1 MQINLFCDEVVNM
14 SYKLSFKSPSPGLIG
29 LMVAATTIPVGII
42 IYGVSNFGQMG
53 KTSVN
58 ESKPIVP
65 IAEIV
70 TALGRLE
77 PETEVIKLSAPL
89 ALDGDRIVE
98 VLVKEG
104 ANVKVGQV
112 IAILQS
118 RDLLKNAVIQSTK
131 QVEVAKAK
139 LAQIKAGAK
148 SGEIQE
154 QSAIVDRVKAQ
165 YTGDKQAQAENIA
178 RISAQWEGDRIAQT
192 ATINKLTA
200 ELKNA
205 ESEYQRYEKLFSE
218 GAISNSVIDSKR
230 LNVETA
236 KQTLSESQAILKR
249 INTTANKQLAEA
261 KIALNRI
268 NTTSNKQ
275 ISETQGKLNSIA
287 EIRPVDV
294 ALARTEVESAIA
306 NLQRAKTE
314 LQAAYIRAPMTGQIL
329 KIHTRVGEK
338 IGDQGIADFAQTNK
352 MMAVAEVYQTDI
364 SKVKL
369 GQKAIITSQGFTG
382 ELKGVVQQIGLQV
395 KRQNVFSDQPGENLD
410 SRIIEVKISLNPED
424 SKKVSGLT
432 NLQVQTAIKL

>member
-1 MQINLFCDEVVNM
+1 M

-53 KTSVN
+53 KTSVT

-89 ALDGDRIVE
+89 ALDGDRISQL
-98 VLVKEG
+98 LVKEG

-118 RDLLKNAVIQSTK
+118 RDLLKNALIQSMK

-205 ESEYQRYEKLFSE
+205 ESEYQRYQQLFSE

-236 KQTLSESQAILKR
+236 KQTLSESQAILNR

-268 NTTSNKQ
+268 NNTSNKE

-294 ALARTEVESAIA
+294 ALARTEIESAIA

-314 LQAAYIRAPMTGQIL
+314 LQAAYIRAPMTGQII

-338 IGDQGIADFAQTNK
+338 IGDQGIADFAQTNT

-364 SKVKL
+364 SKIKL

-410 SRIIEVKISLNPED
+410 SRIIEVKIRLNPED

>member
-1 MQINLFCDEVVNM
+1 M

>member
-1 MQINLFCDEVVNM
+1 MM
-14 SYKLSFKSPSPGLIG
+14 SYKLLFKPKNQGLIA
-29 LMVAATTIPVGII
+29 LIIAATAITGGIA
-42 IYGVSNFGQMG
+42 IYGISNFGQMG
-53 KTSVN
+53 KTSVT

-65 IAEIV
+65 IPQIV

-77 PETEVIKLSAPL
+77 PATEVIKLSAPL
-89 ALDGDRIVE
+89 ALDGDRIAE
-98 VLVKEG
+98 VLVKQG
-104 ANVKVGQV
+104 DKVNAGRV
-112 IAILQS
+112 IAVLQS
-118 RDLLKNAVIQSTK
+118 RDLLKNSVIQAQK
-131 QVEVAKAK
+131 QVRVAQAK
-139 LAQIKAGAK
+139 LQQIKAGAK

-154 QSAIVDRVKAQ
+154 QAAIVGRIKAQ
-165 YTGDKQAQAENIA
+165 YTGDKQSQQENIA

-205 ESEYQRYEKLFSE
+205 ESEYKRYEKLFSE

-236 KQTLSESQAILKR
+236 KQTLNESQAILKR

-261 KIALNRI
+261 KVALNRI

-275 ISETQGKLNSIA
+275 ISEAKAKLNSIA
-287 EIRPVDV
+287 EVRPVDV
-294 ALARTEVESAIA
+294 DLAQTEVESAIA
-306 NLQRAKTE
+306 NLNRAKTE
-314 LQAAYIRAPMTGQIL
+314 LEAAYIRAPMTGQII

-338 IGDQGIADFAQTNK
+338 IGDEGIADFAQTNA

-364 SKVKL
+364 SKIKL

-382 ELKGVVQQIGLQV
+382 ELQGTVQQIGLQV
-395 KRQNVFSDQPGENLD
+395 KRQNIFGDQPGENLD
-410 SRIIEVKISLNPED
+410 SRIVEVKILLNPED

>member
-1 MQINLFCDEVVNM
+1 M

-29 LMVAATTIPVGII
+29 LMLAATAIPLGIV
-42 IYGVSNFGQMG
+42 IYGVSHFGQLG
-53 KTSVN
+53 KTSVT

-65 IAEIV
+65 VPQAV

-77 PETEVIKLSAPL
+77 PETEIIKLSAPL
-89 ALDGDRIVE
+89 ALDGDRILE
-98 VLVKEG
+98 LLVKEG
-104 ANVKVGQV
+104 DTVKVGQV

-118 RDLLKNAVIQSTK
+118 RNQLKNAVIQSTK

-148 SGEIQE
+148 LGEIQE
-154 QSAIVDRVKAQ
+154 QSAIVERIKAQ
-165 YTGDKQAQAENIA
+165 YTGDRQAQEENIA

-236 KQTLSESQAILKR
+236 KQTLSESQAILNR

-261 KIALNRI
+261 KVALNRI
-268 NTTSNKQ
+268 DNTSNKQ
-275 ISETQGKLNSIA
+275 IRETQAKLNSIA
-287 EIRPVDV
+287 EVRPVDV
-294 ALARTEVESAIA
+294 QLGQTEIESAIA
-306 NLQRAKTE
+306 NLNRAKTE
-314 LQAAYIRAPMTGQIL
+314 LEAAYIRAPMAGQII

-369 GQKAIITSQGFTG
+369 GQQAIITSQGFTG
-382 ELKGVVQQIGLQV
+382 KLQGTVQQIGLQV
-395 KRQNVFSDQPGENLD
+395 NRQNVFSDQPGENLD
-410 SRIIEVKISLNPED
+410 SRIVEVKIRLTPED
-424 SKKVSGLT
+424 SKKVSALT

>member
-1 MQINLFCDEVVNM
+1 M

-29 LMVAATTIPVGII
+29 LMLAATAIPVGIV
-42 IYGVSNFGQMG
+42 IYGVSHFGQMG

-77 PETEVIKLSAPL
+77 PKTEIIKLSAPL
-89 ALDGDRIVE
+89 ALDGDRISE

-104 ANVKVGQV
+104 DNVKTGQV

-118 RDLLKNAVIQSTK
+118 RDLLRKSVIQSQQ
-131 QVEVAKAK
+131 QVKVAKAK

-154 QSAIVDRVKAQ
+154 QSAIVERIKAQ
-165 YTGDKQAQAENIA
+165 YAGDKQSQQENIA
-178 RISAQWEGDRIAQT
+178 RISAQWEGDRIAQI

-205 ESEYQRYEKLFSE
+205 ESEYQRYQQLFAE

-236 KQTLSESQAILKR
+236 KQTLNESQAILKR

-261 KIALNRI
+261 KVALNRI
-268 NTTSNKQ
+268 NNTSNKQ
-275 ISETQGKLNSIA
+275 ISEAKAKLNSIA

-294 ALARTEVESAIA
+294 QLAQTEVESAIA
-306 NLQRAKTE
+306 NLNRAKTE
-314 LQAAYIRAPMTGQIL
+314 LQAAYIRAPMAGQII

-338 IGDQGIADFAQTNK
+338 IGDQGIADFAQTNT

-364 SKVKL
+364 SKIKL

-410 SRIIEVKISLNPED
+410 SRIVEVKIRLNPED

-432 NLQVQTAIKL
+432 NLQVQTTIKL

>member
-1 MQINLFCDEVVNM
+1 M

-29 LMVAATTIPVGII
+29 LMLAATAIPLGIV
-42 IYGVSNFGQMG
+42 IYGVSHFGQMG

-89 ALDGDRIVE
+89 ALDGDRISQL
-98 VLVKEG
+98 LVKEG

-205 ESEYQRYEKLFSE
+205 ESEYQRYQQLFSE

-236 KQTLSESQAILKR
+236 KQTLSESQAILNR
-249 INTTANKQLAEA
+249 INTTANKQLSEA

-268 NTTSNKQ
+268 NNTSNKE

-294 ALARTEVESAIA
+294 ALARTEIESAIA
-306 NLQRAKTE
+306 NLNRAKTE
-314 LQAAYIRAPMTGQIL
+314 LQAAYIRAPMAGQII

-338 IGDQGIADFAQTNK
+338 IGDQGIADFAQTNT

-364 SKVKL
+364 SKIKL

-410 SRIIEVKISLNPED
+410 SRIVEVKIRLNPED

-432 NLQVQTAIKL
+432 NLQVQTTIKL

>member
-1 MQINLFCDEVVNM
+1 M

-29 LMVAATTIPVGII
+29 LMVAATTIPLGIV
-42 IYGVSNFGQMG
+42 IYGVSSFGQLG
-53 KTSVN
+53 KTSVT
-58 ESKPIVP
+58 ESKS
-65 IAEIV
+65 IAPPQIV

-77 PETEVIKLSAPL
+77 PETEIIKLSAPL

-104 ANVKVGQV
+104 DNVKLGQV
-112 IAILQS
+112 IAILQT

-131 QVEVAKAK
+131 QVEVAQAK

-148 SGEIQE
+148 LGEIQE
-154 QSAIVDRVKAQ
+154 QSAIVERIKAQ
-165 YTGDKQAQAENIA
+165 YTGDRQAQEENIA

-236 KQTLSESQAILKR
+236 KQTLSESQAILNR

-261 KIALNRI
+261 KVALNRI
-268 NTTSNKQ
+268 DNTSNKQ
-275 ISETQGKLNSIA
+275 IRETQAKLNSIA
-287 EIRPVDV
+287 EVRPVDV
-294 ALARTEVESAIA
+294 QLGQTEIESAIA
-306 NLQRAKTE
+306 NLNRAKTE
-314 LQAAYIRAPMTGQIL
+314 LEAAYIRAPMAGQII

-369 GQKAIITSQGFTG
+369 GQKAIITSQGFPGKLQGT
-382 ELKGVVQQIGLQV
+382 VQQIGLQV
-395 KRQNVFSDQPGENLD
+395 NRQNVFSDQPGENLD
-410 SRIIEVKISLNPED
+410 SRIVEVKIRLTPED
-424 SKKVSGLT
+424 SKKVSSLT

>member
-1 MQINLFCDEVVNM
+1 M

-29 LMVAATTIPVGII
+29 LMVAATTIPLGIV
-42 IYGVSNFGQMG
+42 IYGVSSFGQLG
-53 KTSVN
+53 KTSVT
-58 ESKPIVP
+58 ESKSIVP
-65 IAEIV
+65 APQIV

-77 PETEVIKLSAPL
+77 PETEIIKLSAPL
-89 ALDGDRIVE
+89 ALDGDRISQL
-98 VLVKEG
+98 LVKEG
-104 ANVKVGQV
+104 DNVKVGQV

-118 RDLLKNAVIQSTK
+118 RDLLKNALIQSMK

-205 ESEYQRYEKLFSE
+205 ESEYQRYQQLFSE

-236 KQTLSESQAILKR
+236 KQTLSESQAILNR

-261 KIALNRI
+261 KVALNRI
-268 NTTSNKQ
+268 NATSNKQ
-275 ISETQGKLNSIA
+275 INESQGKLNSIA
-287 EIRPVDV
+287 EVRSVDV
-294 ALARTEVESAIA
+294 QLAQTEIESAIA
-306 NLQRAKTE
+306 NLKKAETE
-314 LQAAYIRAPMTGQIL
+314 LDLAYIRAPINGQIL
-329 KIHTRVGEK
+329 KIHTKVGEK
-338 IGDQGIADFAQTNK
+338 IGDQGIADFAQTSK

-382 ELKGVVQQIGLQV
+382 ELQGTVQQIGLQV
-395 KRQNVFSDQPGENLD
+395 NRQNVFSDQPGENLD
-410 SRIIEVKISLNPED
+410 SRIIEVKIRLNPED

>member
-1 MQINLFCDEVVNM
+1 M

-104 ANVKVGQV
+104 DNVKVGQV

-118 RDLLKNAVIQSTK
+118 RDLLKNALIQSMK

-205 ESEYQRYEKLFSE
+205 ESEYQRYQQLFSE

-249 INTTANKQLAEA
+249 INTTANKQLSEA

-268 NTTSNKQ
+268 NNTSNKE

-306 NLQRAKTE
+306 NLKKAETE
-314 LQAAYIRAPMTGQIL
+314 LDLAYIRAPINGQIL
-329 KIHTRVGEK
+329 KIHTKVGEK
-338 IGDQGIADFAQTNK
+338 IGDQGIADFAQTSK

-382 ELKGVVQQIGLQV
+382 ELQGTVQQIGLQV
-395 KRQNVFSDQPGENLD
+395 NRQNVFSDQPGENLD
-410 SRIIEVKISLNPED
+410 SRIIEVKIRLNPED

>member
-1 MQINLFCDEVVNM
+1 M

-29 LMVAATTIPVGII
+29 LMLAATAIPLGIV
-42 IYGVSNFGQMG
+42 IYGVSHFGQMG

-89 ALDGDRIVE
+89 ALDGDRISQL
-98 VLVKEG
+98 LVKEG

-148 SGEIQE
+148 LGEIQE
-154 QSAIVDRVKAQ
+154 QSAIVERIKAQ
-165 YTGDKQAQAENIA
+165 YAGDKQSQQENIA
-178 RISAQWEGDRIAQT
+178 RISAQWEGDRIAQI

-205 ESEYQRYEKLFSE
+205 ESEYQRYQQLFAE

-236 KQTLSESQAILKR
+236 KQTLNESQAILKR

-261 KIALNRI
+261 KVALNRI
-268 NTTSNKQ
+268 NNTSNKQ
-275 ISETQGKLNSIA
+275 ISEAKAKLNSIA

-294 ALARTEVESAIA
+294 QLAQTEVESAIA

-314 LQAAYIRAPMTGQIL
+314 LQAAYIRAPMTGQII

-338 IGDQGIADFAQTNK
+338 IGDQGIADFAQTNT

-364 SKVKL
+364 SKIKL

-410 SRIIEVKISLNPED
+410 SRIIEVKIRLNPED

>member
-1 MQINLFCDEVVNM
+1 MN
-14 SYKLSFKSPSPGLIG
+14 YKLLFKPANQGLIASIIG
-29 LMVAATTIPVGII
+29 ATAITVGIAM
-42 IYGVSNFGQMG
+42 YGISNFGQMG
-53 KTSVN
+53 KTSVK
-58 ESKPIVP
+58 ESEPIVP
-65 IAEIV
+65 IPKIV
-70 TALGRLE
+70 TALGRIE

-89 ALDGDRIVE
+89 ALDGDRIAE

-104 ANVKVGQV
+104 DKVNAGRV

-118 RDLLKNAVIQSTK
+118 RDLLKNSVIQAQK
-131 QVEVAKAK
+131 QVRVAQAK
-139 LAQIKAGAK
+139 LQQIKAGAK
-148 SGEIQE
+148 LGEIQE
-154 QSAIVDRVKAQ
+154 QAAIVGRIKAQ
-165 YTGDKQAQAENIA
+165 YTGDQQAQAENIA

-236 KQTLSESQAILKR
+236 KQTLSESQAILNR

-261 KIALNRI
+261 RIALNRI
-268 NTTSNKQ
+268 NTTSNQQ
-275 ISETQGKLNSIA
+275 ISEAQAKLNSIA
-287 EIRPVDV
+287 EVRPVDMN
-294 ALARTEVESAIA
+294 LAQTEVESAIA
-306 NLQRAKTE
+306 NLKRAETE
-314 LQAAYIRAPMTGQIL
+314 LEAAYIRVPMSGQIL
-329 KIHTRVGEK
+329 KIHTHVGEK
-338 IGDQGIADFAQTNK
+338 IDKEGIADFAQTNK

-364 SKVKL
+364 SKIKL

-382 ELKGVVQQIGLQV
+382 ELQGMVVQIGLQV

-410 SRIIEVKISLNPED
+410 SRIVEVKIRLTPED

-432 NLQVQTAIKL
+432 NLQVQTAIQL

>member
-1 MQINLFCDEVVNM
+1 M

-29 LMVAATTIPVGII
+29 LMVAATTIPLGII

-53 KTSVN
+53 KTSVT

-77 PETEVIKLSAPL
+77 PETEIIKLSAPL

-205 ESEYQRYEKLFSE
+205 ESEYQRYQQLFSE

-249 INTTANKQLAEA
+249 INTTANKQLSEA

-268 NTTSNKQ
+268 NNTSNKE
-275 ISETQGKLNSIA
+275 ISEAKAKLNSIA
-287 EIRPVDV
+287 EIRPVDIE
-294 ALARTEVESAIA
+294 LARTEVDSAIA

-314 LQAAYIRAPMTGQIL
+314 LQAAYIRAPMTGQVI

-352 MMAVAEVYQTDI
+352 MIAVAEVYQTDI
-364 SKVKL
+364 SKIKL

-410 SRIIEVKISLNPED
+410 SRIIEVKIRLNPED

>member
-1 MQINLFCDEVVNM
+1 M

-29 LMVAATTIPVGII
+29 LMVAATTIPLGIV
-42 IYGVSNFGQMG
+42 IYGVSSFGQLG
-53 KTSVN
+53 KTSVT
-58 ESKPIVP
+58 ESKSIVP
-65 IAEIV
+65 APQIV

-77 PETEVIKLSAPL
+77 PETEIIKLSAPL
-89 ALDGDRIVE
+89 ALDGDRISQL
-98 VLVKEG
+98 LVKEG
-104 ANVKVGQV
+104 DNVKVGQV

-118 RDLLKNAVIQSTK
+118 RDLLKNALIQSMK

-205 ESEYQRYEKLFSE
+205 ESEYQRYQQLFSE

-236 KQTLSESQAILKR
+236 KQTLSESQAILNR

-261 KIALNRI
+261 KVALNRI
-268 NTTSNKQ
+268 NATSNKQ
-275 ISETQGKLNSIA
+275 INESQGKLNSIA
-287 EIRPVDV
+287 EVRSVDV
-294 ALARTEVESAIA
+294 QLAQTEIESAIA
-306 NLQRAKTE
+306 NLQRAETE
-314 LQAAYIRAPMTGQIL
+314 LEAAYIRAPINGQIL
-329 KIHTRVGEK
+329 KIHTKVGEK
-338 IGDQGIADFAQTNK
+338 IGDQGISDFAQTNT
-352 MMAVAEVYQTDI
+352 MMVVAEVYQTDI
-364 SKVKL
+364 SKIKL

-410 SRIIEVKISLNPED
+410 SRIIEVKIRLNPED

>member
-1 MQINLFCDEVVNM
+1 M

-29 LMVAATTIPVGII
+29 LMLAATAIPLGIV
-42 IYGVSNFGQMG
+42 IYGVSHFGQLG
-53 KTSVN
+53 KTSVT

-65 IAEIV
+65 VPQAV

-77 PETEVIKLSAPL
+77 PETEIIKLSAPL

-118 RDLLKNAVIQSTK
+118 RDLLKNSVIQSTK

-165 YTGDKQAQAENIA
+165 YTGDQQAQEENIA

-236 KQTLSESQAILKR
+236 KQTLSESQAILNR

-261 KIALNRI
+261 KVALNRI
-268 NTTSNKQ
+268 DNTSNKQ
-275 ISETQGKLNSIA
+275 IKETQAKLNSIA
-287 EIRPVDV
+287 EVRPVDV
-294 ALARTEVESAIA
+294 QLAQTEIESAIA
-306 NLQRAKTE
+306 NLNRAKTE
-314 LQAAYIRAPMTGQIL
+314 LEAAYIRAPMAGQII

-338 IGDQGIADFAQTNK
+338 IDKEGIADFAQTNK

-369 GQKAIITSQGFTG
+369 GQKAIITSQGFPGKLQGT
-382 ELKGVVQQIGLQV
+382 VQQIGLQV
-395 KRQNVFSDQPGENLD
+395 NRQNVFSDQPGENLD
-410 SRIIEVKISLNPED
+410 SRIVEVKIRLTPED
-424 SKKVSGLT
+424 SKKVSSLT

>member
-1 MQINLFCDEVVNM
+1 M

-29 LMVAATTIPVGII
+29 LMVAATTIPLGIV
-42 IYGVSNFGQMG
+42 IYGVSSFGQLG
-53 KTSVN
+53 KTSVT
-58 ESKPIVP
+58 ESKL
-65 IAEIV
+65 IAPPQIV

-77 PETEVIKLSAPL
+77 PETEIIKLSAPL

-104 ANVKVGQV
+104 DNVKLGQV
-112 IAILQS
+112 IAILQT

-131 QVEVAKAK
+131 QVEVAQAK

-148 SGEIQE
+148 LGEIQE
-154 QSAIVDRVKAQ
+154 QSAIVERIKAQ
-165 YTGDKQAQAENIA
+165 YTGDRQAQEENIA

-192 ATINKLTA
+192 ATINKVTA

-205 ESEYQRYEKLFSE
+205 ESEYKRYEKLFSE
-218 GAISNSVIDSKR
+218 GAISSSVIDSKR

-236 KQTLSESQAILKR
+236 KQTLGESQAILNR

-261 KIALNRI
+261 KVALNRI

-275 ISETQGKLNSIA
+275 ISETQAKLNSIA
-287 EIRPVDV
+287 EVRPVDV
-294 ALARTEVESAIA
+294 QLAQTEIESAIA
-306 NLQRAKTE
+306 NLNRAKTE
-314 LQAAYIRAPMTGQIL
+314 LEAAYIRAPMAGQII

-338 IGDQGIADFAQTNK
+338 IDKEGIADFAQTNK

-369 GQKAIITSQGFTG
+369 GQKAIITSQGFPGKLQGT
-382 ELKGVVQQIGLQV
+382 VQQIGLQV
-395 KRQNVFSDQPGENLD
+395 NRQNVFSDQPGENLD
-410 SRIIEVKISLNPED
+410 SRIVEVKIRLTPED
-424 SKKVSGLT
+424 SKKVSRLT

>member
-1 MQINLFCDEVVNM
+1 M

-29 LMVAATTIPVGII
+29 LMLAATAIPLGIV
-42 IYGVSNFGQMG
+42 IYGVSHFGQMG

-89 ALDGDRIVE
+89 ALDGDRISE
-98 VLVKEG
+98 LLVKEG

-118 RDLLKNAVIQSTK
+118 RDLLKNALIQSMK

-205 ESEYQRYEKLFSE
+205 ESEYQRYQQLFSE

-236 KQTLSESQAILKR
+236 KQTLSESQAILNR

-268 NTTSNKQ
+268 NNTSNKE

-294 ALARTEVESAIA
+294 ALARTEIESAIA

-314 LQAAYIRAPMTGQIL
+314 LQAAYIRAPMTGQII

-338 IGDQGIADFAQTNK
+338 IGDQGIADFAQTNT

-364 SKVKL
+364 SKIKL

-410 SRIIEVKISLNPED
+410 SRIIEVKIRLNPED

>member
-1 MQINLFCDEVVNM
+1 M

-29 LMVAATTIPVGII
+29 LMLAATAIPLGIV
-42 IYGVSNFGQMG
+42 IYRVSHFGQMG

-89 ALDGDRIVE
+89 ALDGDRISE
-98 VLVKEG
+98 LLVKESD
-104 ANVKVGQV
+104 NVKVGQV

-118 RDLLKNAVIQSTK
+118 RDLLKNALIQSTK

-205 ESEYQRYEKLFSE
+205 ESEYQRYQQLFSE

-236 KQTLSESQAILKR
+236 KQTLSESQAILNR
-249 INTTANKQLAEA
+249 INSTANKQLAEA

-268 NTTSNKQ
+268 NNTSNKQ

-294 ALARTEVESAIA
+294 ALARTEIESAIA

-314 LQAAYIRAPMTGQIL
+314 LEAAYIRAPMTGQII
-329 KIHTRVGEK
+329 KIHARVGEK
-338 IGDQGIADFAQTNK
+338 IGDQGIADFAQTNT

-364 SKVKL
+364 SKIKL

-395 KRQNVFSDQPGENLD
+395 KRQNVFGDQPGENLD
-410 SRIIEVKISLNPED
+410 GRIVEVKIRLNPED

>member
-1 MQINLFCDEVVNM
+1 
-14 SYKLSFKSPSPGLIG
+14 
-29 LMVAATTIPVGII
+29 MVAATTIPVGIA
-42 IYGVSNFGQMG
+42 IYGISNFGQMG
-53 KTSVN
+53 KTSVT

-65 IAEIV
+65 IPQIV

-77 PETEVIKLSAPL
+77 PETEIIKLSAPL
-89 ALDGDRIVE
+89 ALDGDRISE
-98 VLVKEG
+98 LLVKESD
-104 ANVKVGQV
+104 NVKMGQV

-118 RDLLKNAVIQSTK
+118 RDLLKNALIQSQK
-131 QVEVAKAK
+131 QVKVAQAK
-139 LAQIKAGAK
+139 LQQIKAGAK
-148 SGEIQE
+148 SGEIAAQ
-154 QSAIVDRVKAQ
+154 QAILERIKAQ
-165 YTGDKQAQAENIA
+165 YVGDKQAQQENIA

-192 ATINKLTA
+192 ATINKLIA

-205 ESEYQRYEKLFSE
+205 EAEYQRYQQLFSE
-218 GAISNSVIDSKR
+218 GVISNSVIDSKR

-236 KQTLSESQAILKR
+236 KQILNESQAVLKR

-268 NTTSNKQ
+268 NNTSNKE
-275 ISETQGKLNSIA
+275 ISEAKAKLNSIA
-287 EIRPVDV
+287 EIRPVDIE
-294 ALARTEVESAIA
+294 LARTEVDSAIA

-314 LQAAYIRAPMTGQIL
+314 LEAAYIRAPMTGQII
-329 KIHTRVGEK
+329 KIHARVGEK
-338 IGDQGIADFAQTNK
+338 IDNPGVADFAQTNT

-364 SKVKL
+364 SKIKL

-410 SRIIEVKISLNPED
+410 SRIIEVKIRLNPED

>member
-1 MQINLFCDEVVNM
+1 M

-29 LMVAATTIPVGII
+29 LMVAATTIPVGIA
-42 IYGVSNFGQMG
+42 IYGISNFGQMG
-53 KTSVN
+53 KTSVT

-65 IAEIV
+65 IPQIV

-89 ALDGDRIVE
+89 ALDGDRISE
-98 VLVKEG
+98 LLVKESD
-104 ANVKVGQV
+104 NVKMGQV

-118 RDLLKNAVIQSTK
+118 RDLLKNALIQSQK
-131 QVEVAKAK
+131 QVKVAQAK
-139 LAQIKAGAK
+139 LQQIKAGAK
-148 SGEIQE
+148 SGEIAAQ
-154 QSAIVDRVKAQ
+154 QAILERIKAQ
-165 YTGDKQAQAENIA
+165 YVGDKQAQQENIA

-192 ATINKLTA
+192 ATINKLIA

-205 ESEYQRYEKLFSE
+205 EAEYQRYQQLFSE
-218 GAISNSVIDSKR
+218 GVISNSVIDSKR

-236 KQTLSESQAILKR
+236 KQILNESQAVLKR

-268 NTTSNKQ
+268 NNTSNKE
-275 ISETQGKLNSIA
+275 ISEAKAKLNSIA
-287 EIRPVDV
+287 EIRPVDIE
-294 ALARTEVESAIA
+294 LARTEVDSAIA

-314 LQAAYIRAPMTGQIL
+314 LEAAYIRAPMTGQII
-329 KIHTRVGEK
+329 KIHARVGEK
-338 IGDQGIADFAQTNK
+338 IDNPGVADFAQTNT

-364 SKVKL
+364 SKIKL

-410 SRIIEVKISLNPED
+410 SRIIEVKIRLNPED

>member
-1 MQINLFCDEVVNM
+1 M

-29 LMVAATTIPVGII
+29 LMLAATAIPLGIV
-42 IYGVSNFGQMG
+42 IYGVSHFGQMG

-89 ALDGDRIVE
+89 ALDGDRISE
-98 VLVKEG
+98 LLVKESD
-104 ANVKVGQV
+104 NVKMGQV
-112 IAILQS
+112 IAVLQS
-118 RDLLKNAVIQSTK
+118 RDLLKNALIQSMK

-154 QSAIVDRVKAQ
+154 QSAIVERIKAQ
-165 YTGDKQAQAENIA
+165 YSGDQQSQQENIA

-205 ESEYQRYEKLFSE
+205 ESEYKRYEKLFSE

-236 KQTLSESQAILKR
+236 KQTLNESQAILNR
-249 INTTANKQLAEA
+249 INSTANKQLAEA
-261 KIALNRI
+261 KVALNRI
-268 NTTSNKQ
+268 NATSNKQ
-275 ISETQGKLNSIA
+275 INESQGKLNSIS
-287 EIRPVDV
+287 EVRPVDV
-294 ALARTEVESAIA
+294 QLAQTEIESAIA

-314 LQAAYIRAPMTGQIL
+314 LQAAYIRAPMTGQII

-338 IGDQGIADFAQTNK
+338 IGDQGIADFAQTNT

-364 SKVKL
+364 SKIKL

-395 KRQNVFSDQPGENLD
+395 KRQNVFGDQPGENLD
-410 SRIIEVKISLNPED
+410 SRIVEVKIRLTPED

>member
-1 MQINLFCDEVVNM
+1 MM
-14 SYKLSFKSPSPGLIG
+14 SYKLLFKPKNQGLIA
-29 LMVAATTIPVGII
+29 LIIAATAITGGIA
-42 IYGVSNFGQMG
+42 IYGISNFGKME
-53 KTSVN
+53 KSSVT

-65 IAEIV
+65 IPQMV

-77 PETEVIKLSAPL
+77 PKTEIIKLSAPL
-89 ALDGDRIVE
+89 ALDGDRISE
-98 VLVKEG
+98 LLVKEG
-104 ANVKVGQV
+104 DNVKTGQV
-112 IAILQS
+112 IAVLQS
-118 RDLLKNAVIQSTK
+118 RDLLKKSVIQFQQ
-131 QVEVAKAK
+131 QVKVAKAK

-154 QSAIVDRVKAQ
+154 QSAIVERIKAQ
-165 YTGDKQAQAENIA
+165 YAGDQQSQQENIA

-205 ESEYQRYEKLFSE
+205 ESEYKRYEKLFSE

-236 KQTLSESQAILKR
+236 KQTLSESQAILNR

-261 KIALNRI
+261 KVALNRI
-268 NTTSNKQ
+268 NATSNKQ
-275 ISETQGKLNSIA
+275 INESQGKLNSIA
-287 EIRPVDV
+287 EVRPVDV
-294 ALARTEVESAIA
+294 QLAQTEIESAIA
-306 NLQRAKTE
+306 NLNRAKTE
-314 LQAAYIRAPMTGQIL
+314 LEAAYIRAPMTGQII

-338 IGDQGIADFAQTNK
+338 IGDQGIADFAQTNT

-364 SKVKL
+364 SKIKL

-395 KRQNVFSDQPGENLD
+395 KRQNVFGDQPGENLD
-410 SRIIEVKISLNPED
+410 SRIVEVKIHLNPED

>member
-1 MQINLFCDEVVNM
+1 M

-29 LMVAATTIPVGII
+29 LMLAATAIPLGIV
-42 IYGVSNFGQMG
+42 IYRVSHFGQMG

-89 ALDGDRIVE
+89 ALDGDRISQL
-98 VLVKEG
+98 LVKEG
-104 ANVKVGQV
+104 DNVKVGQV

-118 RDLLKNAVIQSTK
+118 RDLLKNALIQSMK

-205 ESEYQRYEKLFSE
+205 ESEYQRYQQLFSE

-249 INTTANKQLAEA
+249 INTTANKQLSEA

-268 NTTSNKQ
+268 NNTSNKQ

-306 NLQRAKTE
+306 NLNRAKTE
-314 LQAAYIRAPMTGQIL
+314 LEAAYIRAPMTGQII
-329 KIHTRVGEK
+329 KIHARVGEK
-338 IGDQGIADFAQTNK
+338 IDNPGVADFAQTNT

-364 SKVKL
+364 SKIKL

-395 KRQNVFSDQPGENLD
+395 KRQNVFGDQPGENLD
-410 SRIIEVKISLNPED
+410 GRIVEVKIRLNPED

>member
-1 MQINLFCDEVVNM
+1 M

-29 LMVAATTIPVGII
+29 LMLAATAIPLGIV
-42 IYGVSNFGQMG
+42 IYRVSHFGQMG

-89 ALDGDRIVE
+89 ALDGDRISE

-104 ANVKVGQV
+104 DNVKTGQV

-118 RDLLKNAVIQSTK
+118 RDLLRKSVIQSQQ
-131 QVEVAKAK
+131 QVKVAKAK

-154 QSAIVDRVKAQ
+154 QSAIVERIKAQ
-165 YTGDKQAQAENIA
+165 YAGDKQSQQENIA
-178 RISAQWEGDRIAQT
+178 RISAQWEGDRIAQI

-205 ESEYQRYEKLFSE
+205 ESEYQRYQQLFAE

-236 KQTLSESQAILKR
+236 KQTLNESQAILKR

-261 KIALNRI
+261 KVALNRI
-268 NTTSNKQ
+268 NNTSNKQ
-275 ISETQGKLNSIA
+275 ISEAKAKLNSIA

-294 ALARTEVESAIA
+294 QLAQTEVESAIA
-306 NLQRAKTE
+306 NLNRAKTE
-314 LQAAYIRAPMTGQIL
+314 LQAAYIRAPMAGQII

-338 IGDQGIADFAQTNK
+338 IGDQGIADFAQTNT

-364 SKVKL
+364 SKIKL

-410 SRIIEVKISLNPED
+410 SRIVEVKIRLNPED

-432 NLQVQTAIKL
+432 NLQVQTTIKL

>member
-1 MQINLFCDEVVNM
+1 M
-14 SYKLSFKSPSPGLIG
+14 SYKLLFKSPSPGLIG
-29 LMVAATTIPVGII
+29 LMLAASAIPIGIA
-42 IYGVSNFGQMG
+42 IYGVSNFGKPA
-53 KTSVN
+53 KTSVT
-58 ESKPIVP
+58 ESKPVVP
-65 IAEIV
+65 IGQIV

-77 PETEVIKLSAPL
+77 PVTEVIKLSAPL

-98 VLVKEG
+98 ILVKEG
-104 ANVKVGQV
+104 DNVKIGQV

-118 RDLLKNAVIQSTK
+118 RDLLKKSVIQSQQ
-131 QVEVAKAK
+131 QVKVAKAK

-154 QSAIVDRVKAQ
+154 QSAIVERIKAQ
-165 YTGDKQAQAENIA
+165 YAGDKQSQQENIA
-178 RISAQWEGDRIAQT
+178 RITAQWEGDRIAQT

-236 KQTLSESQAILKR
+236 KQTLSESQAILNR

-261 KIALNRI
+261 KVALNRI
-268 NTTSNKQ
+268 NNTSNKQ
-275 ISETQGKLNSIA
+275 ISESQGKLNSIA
-287 EIRPVDV
+287 EVRPVDV
-294 ALARTEVESAIA
+294 QLAQTEIESAIA
-306 NLQRAKTE
+306 NLNRAKTE
-314 LQAAYIRAPMTGQIL
+314 LEAAYIRAPINGQIL

-338 IGDQGIADFAQTNK
+338 TDDKGIADFAQTSK
-352 MMAVAEVYQTDI
+352 MMAVAEIYQTDI
-364 SKVKL
+364 SKIKL

-382 ELKGVVQQIGLQV
+382 ELQGTVQQIGLQV

-410 SRIIEVKISLNPED
+410 SRIIEVKIHLNPEG
-424 SKKVSGLT
+424 SKRVSGLT
-432 NLQVQTAIKL
+432 NLQVQTTIKL

>member
-1 MQINLFCDEVVNM
+1 M

-29 LMVAATTIPVGII
+29 LMLAATAIPLGIV
-42 IYGVSNFGQMG
+42 IYGVSHFGQMG

-89 ALDGDRIVE
+89 ALDGDRISQL
-98 VLVKEG
+98 LVKEG

-118 RDLLKNAVIQSTK
+118 RDLLKNALIQSMK

-205 ESEYQRYEKLFSE
+205 ESEYQRYQQLFSE

-249 INTTANKQLAEA
+249 INTTANKQLSEA

-268 NTTSNKQ
+268 NNTSNKQ

-294 ALARTEVESAIA
+294 ALARTEIESAIA

-314 LQAAYIRAPMTGQIL
+314 LQAAYIRAPMTGQII

-338 IGDQGIADFAQTNK
+338 IGDQGIADFAQTNT

-364 SKVKL
+364 SKIKL

-410 SRIIEVKISLNPED
+410 SRIIEVKIRLNPED

>member
-1 MQINLFCDEVVNM
+1 M

-29 LMVAATTIPVGII
+29 LMLAATAIPLGIV
-42 IYGVSNFGQMG
+42 IYRVSHFGQMG

-89 ALDGDRIVE
+89 ALDGDRISQL
-98 VLVKEG
+98 LVKEG

-118 RDLLKNAVIQSTK
+118 RDLLKNAVIQSMK

-205 ESEYQRYEKLFSE
+205 ESEYQRYQQLFSE

-249 INTTANKQLAEA
+249 INTTANKQLSEA

-268 NTTSNKQ
+268 NNTSNKQ

-294 ALARTEVESAIA
+294 ALARTEIESAIA

-314 LQAAYIRAPMTGQIL
+314 LQAAYIRAPMTGQII

-338 IGDQGIADFAQTNK
+338 IGDQGIADFAQTNT

-364 SKVKL
+364 SKIKL

-410 SRIIEVKISLNPED
+410 SRIIEVKIRLNPED